1 MATKLKRK
9 NECAGGTA
17 TGNEKATER
26 RAKQEATERAAAVKA
41 NRQKSL
47 LIAAAA
53 VFEAELDKLAAT
65 PSKDM
70 LLRARAMLD
79 DEADP
84 AMPLEQLVVRLAVAF
99 KFRDL
104 AWSLTSS
111 HNAKRTLQ
119 ELRDWGLDPI
129 KTVAAV
135 QVETCVHC
143 GCSEFNACRLGQHSM
158 GPSCHWV
165 SESPRVCSNPECV
178 ALWKGQASPPVVGAE
193 EEDDDDA

>member
-9 NECAGGTA
+9 KERSRGTA
-17 TGNEKATER
+17 TGNGKALAH
-26 RAKQEATERAAAVKA
+26 RAKQEAKERAAALKA
-41 NRQKSL
+41 NRQKSR

-53 VFEAELDKLAAT
+53 VFEAELEQLAAR
-65 PSKDM
+65 PSNEM
-70 LLRARAMLD
+70 LLRARAILD

-84 AMPLEQLVVRLAVAF
+84 AMPLEQFVVRLAVAL

-129 KTVAAV
+129 ETIAAV
-135 QVETCVHC
+135 QVESCVHC
-143 GCSEFNACRLGQHSM
+143 GCSEDNACRLGPHGM

-165 SESPRVCSNPECV
+165 SKRPRVCSNPACV
-178 ALWKGQASPPVVGAE
+178 ARSKGQAPPPAVAAE

>member
-9 NECAGGTA
+9 TARADGTA
-17 TGNEKATER
+17 TSKGKPPAR
-26 RAKQEATERAAAVKA
+26 RAQQKAKERAVAVEA
-41 NRQKSL
+41 NRQKSR

-53 VFEAELDKLAAT
+53 VLESELDKLAAT

-70 LLRARAMLD
+70 VLRARAILD
-79 DEADP
+79 HEADP
-84 AMPLEQLVVRLAVAF
+84 AMPLAQLVVRLAVALH
-99 KFRDL
+99 FRDL

-111 HNAKRTLQ
+111 HHAKRTLQ
-119 ELRDWGLDPI
+119 ELRDWGLDPLRI
-129 KTVAAV
+129 IDAV

-143 GCSEFNACRLGQHSM
+143 GCSEDNACRLGPHGM

-165 SESPRVCSNPECV
+165 SVRPHVCSNPTCV
-178 ALWKGQASPPVVGAE
+178 ALSKGQTPPAVTAE